1 MDTPAPFLPPELE
14 NSLHRALRD
23 SSFRAEW
30 HENGFYVEGDTR
42 DFIAEVAPLIWNAAL
57 AAARQA
63 ILDDVYIGRVGTDVS
78 GACGARDEALTAVRH
93 LKQRVVGPAT
103 SRSAV

>member
-1 MDTPAPFLPPELE
+1 
-14 NSLHRALRD
+14 
-23 SSFRAEW
+23 
-30 HENGFYVEGDTR
+30 
-42 DFIAEVAPLIWNAAL
+42 
-57 AAARQA
+57 
-63 ILDDVYIGRVGTDVS
+63 VYIGRVGTDVS